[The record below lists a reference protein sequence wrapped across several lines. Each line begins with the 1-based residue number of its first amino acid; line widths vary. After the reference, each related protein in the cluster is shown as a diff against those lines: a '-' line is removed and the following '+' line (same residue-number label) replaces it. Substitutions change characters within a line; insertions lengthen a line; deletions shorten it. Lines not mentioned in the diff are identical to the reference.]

1 MIRSSIKAHIH
12 PNYFWVIL
20 ALGFCLSLLQGSAL
34 NSVLSVFIKPM
45 TEEFGWSRSTISGV
59 ATLGAFSSG
68 LLGLLVGPVMDRR
81 GVRLL
86 AVLGIV
92 VLGGSLAGLGLV
104 GEVWSFYAVNVVA
117 RITSLGVI
125 SVALTVV
132 MSNWFVKLR
141 GRAMGITYM
150 GGRLG
155 GALLP
160 LLALFLVAN
169 QGWRLAWLTLG
180 IMVLALAVPVMVFLR
195 HRPEDVGLLPD
206 GVGPAAAGILSSRRP
221 SRPDAALP
229 WTRKSAAR
237 TPSLW
242 LLAIVAAQAYLGM
255 GGLNLH
261 LVPFLTDVGIPTDQA
276 VGTLTVM
283 ALTSAGGGLLC
294 GALAERIHVRYVLA
308 ASCAVAAAG
317 TVFLPS
323 VHSLATAYTYAV
335 VGGIGLGGTV
345 SLSGM
350 VWAEYF
356 GRKSVGAIQGLVMPI
371 TMSGNAIGPLLT
383 GWAYDVSGSYAP
395 AFAILGA
402 GYVVAAVCAL
412 LARPADRGGSLPKGQ
427 HGNPH
432 HPKPLLPEREKRG
445 ARQLGETPK
454 TPQEGASPF
463 LTTLL
468 GKEFIADPE

>member
-1 MIRSSIKAHIH
+1 MKPLGGYSFKERLH
-12 PNYFWVIL
+12 PDYFWVIL
-20 ALGFCLSLLQGSAL
+20 ALGFFINLLHGSAL

-59 ATLGAFSSG
+59 ATLGAFGSG
-68 LLGLLVGPVMDRR
+68 VLGLLLGPVMDRR

-92 VLGGSLAGLGLV
+92 VLGGSLAGMGLV
-104 GEVWSFYAVNVVA
+104 GDVWSFYAVNVVA
-117 RITSLGVI
+117 RLTSLGVI
-125 SVALTVV
+125 GVAITVV
-132 MSNWFVKLR
+132 MSNWFVRLR

-155 GALLP
+155 GAFLP
-160 LLALFLVAN
+160 LLALFLVSN

-180 IMVLALAVPVMVFLR
+180 VMVLALAVPVMVFLR
-195 HRPEDVGLLPD
+195 HRPEDVGLSPD
-206 GVGPAAAGILSSRRP
+206 GVGAPAEGVPISQETV
-221 SRPDAALP
+221 RPDAPPP
-229 WTRKSAAR
+229 WTRRSAAG
-237 TPSLW
+237 TPALW

-261 LVPFLTDVGIPTDQA
+261 LVPFLTDVGIPSNQA

-283 ALTSAGGGLLC
+283 ALSGAGSGLCC

-308 ASCAVAAAG
+308 AACAVAAAG
-317 TVFLPS
+317 TVFLLS
-323 VHSLATAYTYAV
+323 VNSSATAYTYAV

-350 VWAEYF
+350 VWAEYY
-356 GRKSVGAIQGLVMPI
+356 GRQSVGAIQGLVMPL

-383 GWAYDVSGSYAP
+383 GWAYDVSGSYTP

-402 GYVVAAVCAL
+402 GYVLAMVCSL
-412 LARPADRGGSLPKGQ
+412 LARPVGV
-427 HGNPH
+427 
-432 HPKPLLPEREKRG
+432 
-445 ARQLGETPK
+445 RQ
-454 TPQEGASPF
+454 
-463 LTTLL
+463 
-468 GKEFIADPE
+468 